1 MGRSLTFKLIVA
13 FLLVSL
19 VGTSVAAI
27 YVAYITTDRFSR
39 YVAEQSR
46 LRTAERWADY
56 YRIRGSWEGVR
67 EAMPMADPAV
77 PGAMPMAGMPMG
89 SVALVDAQG
98 HVIVAGAGFMM
109 HQTVPMH
116 ILRTATPIMVDGQ
129 VVGYMVQAAVRPRPD
144 VPRLNFLIGFYRVLA
159 VGSLVATAA
168 ALALGVLLARS
179 LTRPLRELTAATQA
193 VAKGE
198 LAQQIPVRSNDELGQ
213 LAASFNRMSAEL
225 VRAQEARRQMT
236 ADIAH
241 ELRTPLSL
249 ILGHAEALSDGVLPP
264 TPQTFAI
271 IYDEAQRLTRLVD
284 DLRTLSL
291 SEAGE
296 LALQI
301 APLRPE
307 EIIERA
313 AAAHRPQAA
322 ARNVEIVT
330 YVAPDLPEV
339 EGDFDRV
346 AQVLDNLLA
355 NALRFS
361 PEGSTLELRAESLG
375 QAVRF
380 SVRDEG
386 PGIAPEDQQRVFDR
400 FYRTDRSRSR
410 DLGGSGLGLAIA
422 RQLILLQGGEIGVQ
436 STLGEGAT
444 FWFTLPVSG
453 AKEKSRNA

>member
-1 MGRSLTFKLIVA
+1 MGRSLTFKLVIA

-19 VGTSVAAI
+19 VGTAVTAG

-56 YRIRGSWEGVR
+56 YRITGSWEGVR
-67 EAMPMADPAV
+67 EAMPMEELSP
-77 PGAMPMAGMPMG
+77 PGGMPMPNMPMA
-89 SVALVDAQG
+89 SVALADRQG
-98 HVIVAGAGFMM
+98 RIVVAGAGFALD
-109 HQTVPMH
+109 QKVPAH
-116 ILRTATPIMVDGQ
+116 LLRAATPITVNGQ
-129 VVGYMVQAAVRPRPD
+129 VVGYMLHMNIRIRPD
-144 VPRLNFLIGFYRVLA
+144 APRLNFLMGFYRVLA
-159 VGSLVATAA
+159 VGSLVATAV
-168 ALALGVLLARS
+168 ALMLGVFLARS

-193 VAKGE
+193 MARGE
-198 LAQQIPVRSNDELGQ
+198 LAQQIPVRSSDELGE

-249 ILGHAEALSDGVLPP
+249 ILGHAEALADGVLPP

-307 EIIERA
+307 EIVERA
-313 AAAHRPQAA
+313 AAAHQPQAA
-322 ARNVEIVT
+322 ARRVEIVT
-330 YVAPDLPEV
+330 DVAPDLPDV

-355 NALRFS
+355 NALRLS
-361 PEGSTLELRAESLG
+361 PEGSTVALRAEAFG
-375 QAVRF
+375 RFVRF
-380 SVRDEG
+380 SVRDQG
-386 PGIAPEDQQRVFDR
+386 PGLAPEDQQRVFDR

-422 RQLILLQGGEIGVQ
+422 RQLILLQKGEIGVE

-444 FWFTLPVSG
+444 FWFTLPVHQ
-453 AKEKSRNA
+453 AEA

>member
-1 MGRSLTFKLIVA
+1 MSRSLTFKLIVA

-19 VGTSVAAI
+19 VGTTVAAG
-27 YVAYITTDRFSR
+27 YVAYITTERFSR

-46 LRTAERWADY
+46 LRMAERWADY
-56 YRIRGSWEGVR
+56 YRIMGSWEGVR
-67 EAMPMADPAV
+67 EAMAMREPAA
-77 PGAMPMAGMPMG
+77 PGAMPMAGMPAG
-89 SVALVDAQG
+89 SIALADAQG
-98 HVIVAGAGFMM
+98 HVLIAGAGLMM
-109 HQTVPMH
+109 HQMVPMQA
-116 ILRTATPIMVDGQ
+116 LRSATPITVDGQ
-129 VVGYMVQAAVRPRPD
+129 VVGYMLYAAARVRPD
-144 VPRLNFLIGFYRVLA
+144 MPRLNFLFEFYRVLA
-159 VGSLVATAA
+159 VGSLVATAV

-179 LTRPLRELTAATQA
+179 LTRPLRELTTATQA

-225 VRAQEARRQMT
+225 VRAQEARRRMT

-271 IYDEAQRLTRLVD
+271 IYDEAQRLTRLVE

-301 APLRPE
+301 VPLRPE

-313 AAAHRPQAA
+313 VAAHQPQAA
-322 ARNVEIVT
+322 ARRVEIVAH
-330 YVAPDLPEV
+330 VPPGLPDVL
-339 EGDFDRV
+339 GDFDRV
-346 AQVLDNLLA
+346 AQVLDNLLT
-355 NALRFS
+355 NALRLS
-361 PEGSTLELRAESLG
+361 PEGSTVELSTQALERT
-375 QAVRF
+375 VRF
-380 SVRDEG
+380 TVRDQG
-386 PGIAPEDQQRVFDR
+386 PGLAPEDQQRVFDR
-400 FYRTDRSRSR
+400 FYRADRSRSR
-410 DLGGSGLGLAIA
+410 DSGGSGLGLAIA
-422 RQLILLQGGEIGVQ
+422 RQLILLQGGEIGVE

-444 FWFTLPVSG
+444 FWFTLPISDVE
-453 AKEKSRNA
+453 EKTKGS

>member
-1 MGRSLTFKLIVA
+1 MIRSLSFKLVAA

-19 VGTSVAAI
+19 VGTAVAAG
-27 YVAYITTDRFSR
+27 YVAYITTERFSR
-39 YVAEQSR
+39 YVTEQLR
-46 LRTAERWADY
+46 LRAAERWADY
-56 YRIRGSWEGVR
+56 YRITGSWEGVR
-67 EAMPMADPAV
+67 EAMPMEEPSP
-77 PGAMPMAGMPMG
+77 PGAMPMG
-89 SVALVDAQG
+89 SVALADSQG
-98 HVIVAGAGFMM
+98 RVIVAGAGFLVN
-109 HQTVPMH
+109 QRVPMH
-116 ILRTATPIMVDGQ
+116 LLRSATPITVNGQ
-129 VVGYMVQAAVRPRPD
+129 VVGYMLQMGVRMRPE
-144 VPRLNFLIGFYRVLA
+144 VPRLAFLREFYRVLM
-159 VGSLVATAA
+159 VGSLVATVV
-168 ALALGVLLARS
+168 ALALGALLARS

-193 VAKGE
+193 VAQGE

-213 LAASFNRMSAEL
+213 LAMSFNRMSAEL

-264 TPQTFAI
+264 TAQTFEV
-271 IYDEAQRLTRLVD
+271 IYDEAQRLARLVD

-301 APLRPE
+301 GPLRPE

-313 AAAHRPQAA
+313 AVAHQPQAA
-322 ARNVEIVT
+322 ARRVEIVT
-330 YVAPDLPEV
+330 TVPPDLPDV

-346 AQVLDNLLA
+346 AQVLDNLLT

-361 PEGSTLELRAESLG
+361 PEGSKIELGAQALG
-375 QAVRF
+375 RTVRF
-380 SVRDEG
+380 TVRDEG
-386 PGIAPEDQQRVFDR
+386 PGLAPEDQERVFDR

-422 RQLILLQGGEIGVQ
+422 RQLILLQGGEIGVE
-436 STLGEGAT
+436 STLGKGAT
-444 FWFTLPVSG
+444 FWFTLPVQKG
-453 AKEKSRNA
+453 DV